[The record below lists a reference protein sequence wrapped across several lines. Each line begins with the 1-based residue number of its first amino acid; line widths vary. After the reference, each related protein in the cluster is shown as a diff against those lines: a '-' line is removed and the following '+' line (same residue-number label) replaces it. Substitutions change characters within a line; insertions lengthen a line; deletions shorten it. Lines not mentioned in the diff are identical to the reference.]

1 MLDLDKVVSK
11 LINLSEQKFTLLED
25 LMSLTDKQTDV
36 IEVGDIDG
44 LNLLIDRK
52 QEKLDIIKQ
61 LDTQFEAIVSDLKTL
76 YEINSLDELEFRCS
90 RITVLKEVIERIMDI
105 LRGICEIEKKNKTKI
120 LKAKDEL
127 QEKIYNASKG
137 KRAIQQYGNFNSHTD
152 AYFIDRK
159 IK

>member
-25 LMSLTDKQTDV
+25 LMSLTDKQTGV

-61 LDTQFEAIVSDLKTL
+61 LDTQVEAIVSDLKTL
-76 YEINSLDELEFRCS
+76 YEINDLDELEVKCS

-105 LRGICEIEKKNKTKI
+105 LRGICEIEKKNKAKM

-137 KRAIQQYGNFNSHTD
+137 KHAIQQYGNFNSYTD